1 MNNKTITTENKWYEI
16 IWAVVLFTFSI
27 ALVISLFAF
36 FSSKSGEFPVDDLS
50 DGWDISFQGKQ
61 YHDVSR
67 YDKRFSD
74 LNFKRN
80 DVITMERRIDFS
92 SSALDDDRVTIRVY
106 SRLSSIRVSIVGL
119 DGRDRLLY
127 FYGYDKGY
135 SKTGSF
141 LGSGYHFIQLPQN
154 CYGMTLKI
162 IEMASQD
169 DAIQSLP
176 EVLATPSSHA
186 MEQFARDRGPG
197 TFITVFL
204 VMAGAI
210 LTIISLSM
218 AIVDRGFIDLCL
230 LGLFSMFGGLWSMCA
245 LKAIEFFSQD
255 IKMDSMIEYLSLYI
269 FAVPLLALALRFL
282 KKISYAVKV
291 FIFASMIA
299 NAAVLVAAIISQ
311 KTGLANIDFLLPIFH
326 VLLSLDAVVMV
337 TVSILRWKKAS
348 LSEKIFE
355 MGIYGAAILGVVY
368 ILYYYLIKR
377 HDYAPGIFD
386 NMIMPLALLSMTI
399 FFLIA
404 YIVGIYMKRID
415 KTQRKRLQNLA
426 YKDDLTGLLNRTKG
440 EQILSQL
447 GANGQRYL
455 VINFDLN
462 FLKRTNDRF
471 GHATGDKYLKSFAG
485 ILTEVFSDATGIC
498 RMGGDEFMVAYQ
510 KAPDEKTVQEK
521 LSQMKKLESKEEGSS
536 PDGVIID
543 AAYGYA
549 YSDENE
555 KATGELIYSI
565 ADRKMY
571 EMKFESKKGR
581 SL

>member
-1 MNNKTITTENKWYEI
+1 M
-16 IWAVVLFTFSI
+16 
-27 ALVISLFAF
+27 
-36 FSSKSGEFPVDDLS
+36 
-50 DGWDISFQGKQ
+50 
-61 YHDVSR
+61 
-67 YDKRFSD
+67 
-74 LNFKRN
+74 
-80 DVITMERRIDFS
+80 
-92 SSALDDDRVTIRVY
+92 
-106 SRLSSIRVSIVGL
+106 
-119 DGRDRLLY
+119 
-127 FYGYDKGY
+127 
-135 SKTGSF
+135 
-141 LGSGYHFIQLPQN
+141 
-154 CYGMTLKI
+154 
-162 IEMASQD
+162 
-169 DAIQSLP
+169 
-176 EVLATPSSHA
+176 
-186 MEQFARDRGPG
+186 
-197 TFITVFL
+197 
-204 VMAGAI
+204 
-210 LTIISLSM
+210 
-218 AIVDRGFIDLCL
+218 
-230 LGLFSMFGGLWSMCA
+230 
-245 LKAIEFFSQD
+245 
-255 IKMDSMIEYLSLYI
+255 
-269 FAVPLLALALRFL
+269 
-282 KKISYAVKV
+282 

-471 GHATGDKYLKSFAG
+471 GHAAGDKYLKSFAG